1 MSGKKWILLV
11 AGSKHWQNY
20 KHQANVCLHY
30 QLIKRHGIPEEQI
43 VVMMYDDIADN
54 EKNKVSKGNIVS
66 IIDGLDMYSGVP
78 KDYTGKDVTPENFLS
93 ALQGE
98 KSKNRKVIES
108 GPDDNIYVYMTGLGT
123 EVGFQFPDKSVLYP
137 DALIDAIK
145 DMHAVKKFSK
155 MVIYMDS
162 DYSGLM
168 FEGLPKDVNVFALT
182 SCHKYIEN
190 TPTNYDAQREVYLS
204 DLFSSTWLRH
214 LHDVD
219 FTKDTFT
226 ELVKTKQSKYLQDNS
241 DEACPCRFGDKKITK
256 CHLSEF
262 LQK

>member
-11 AGSKHWQNY
+11 AGSKDWENY

-30 QLIKRHGIPEEQI
+30 QLIKRHGIPDKQI

-54 EKNKVSKGNIVS
+54 EKNHPKGKIVS
-66 IIDGLDMYSGVP
+66 IIDGLDVYSGVP
-78 KDYTGKDVTPENFLS
+78 KDYTGEDVTPENFLA
-93 ALQGE
+93 ALRGDT
-98 KSKNRKVIES
+98 STGRKVIDS
-108 GPDDNIYVYMTGLGT
+108 GPKDNIYVYMTGLGQGG
-123 EVGFQFPDKSVLYP
+123 GFQFPET
-137 DALIDAIK
+137 ALSPKDLIATIK
-145 DMHAVKKFSK
+145 DMHTENKFSK

-162 DYSGLM
+162 DYSGSM
-168 FEGLPKDVNVFALT
+168 FEGLPSDVNVFALT

-190 TPTNYDAQREVYLS
+190 TPTDYDGERKVYLS

-214 LHDVD
+214 LNDVD

-226 ELVKTKQSKYLQDNS
+226 ELVKTKQPNYTEDGP
-241 DEACPCRFGDKKITK
+241 CPCTFGDKKITQ